1 MLKALI
7 IEDEKPAID
16 ELKYLLSLHDFIEV
30 IGEAQDGVEG
40 LILLK
45 SLKPDIVFIDINIP
59 KVNGLELSKA
69 IANNGVAV
77 IFITAYDNYAV
88 DAFELNAL
96 DYILKPISPS
106 RLNKSLEKAKNFLIQ
121 SKSKQKKIDKIPVE
135 EKGKIYLLG
144 INEIVF
150 AKSHEGFVKIIT
162 KDSSFLF
169 KKSMKNLEEKLQY
182 FPQFYRVQKSYIVN
196 LENIYE
202 VIPWFKSTYW
212 LVMNDV
218 NKTRISVSKAQVKEL
233 KSILGF

>member
-16 ELKYLLSLHDFIEV
+16 ELKYLLSLYDFVEV
-30 IGEAQDGVEG
+30 IGEAQDGIEG
-40 LILLK
+40 LNLLK
-45 SLKPDIVFIDINIP
+45 SLKPDIIFIDINIP
-59 KVNGLELSKA
+59 KVSGLELSKIISSDKVA
-69 IANNGVAV
+69 I
-77 IFITAYDNYAV
+77 IFTTAYDNYAV

-106 RLNKSLEKAKNFLIQ
+106 RLEKSLEKAKNFLNQIEP
-121 SKSKQKKIDKIPVE
+121 KQKKIDKIPVE
-135 EKGKIYLLG
+135 EKGKIYLLD

-150 AKSHEGFVKIIT
+150 AKSQEGFVKIVT
-162 KDSSFLF
+162 KDSSFSF
-169 KKSMKNLEEKLQY
+169 KKSMKNLEEKLQD

-196 LENIYE
+196 LQSIYE

-212 LVMNDV
+212 LVMNDA
-218 NKTRISVSKAQVKEL
+218 NKTRISVSKSQVKAL